1 MEYSESLIYVNSSG
15 EWAILSDEGTRPM
28 WELRNRSGFT
38 APDIELITQK
48 YVNGINKVVGRIILP
63 RTIRMNFVLVGET
76 TVERDQ
82 LFAELV
88 EKLMNTDKGENGKLY
103 VRTTSGQTY
112 VLNCAYAS
120 GLNITDEYRKFH
132 RFTLEFYA
140 EDPYFYSDDVTA
152 EISFGGSGIIT
163 LSDTLTLGGWAL
175 GWGAISGSGAVIN
188 PFTRALDPVFR
199 ISGARTDIMI
209 RQTATG
215 KVIQFDGL
223 MMTGSD
229 VIVIDTRDR
238 YKTAYIQH
246 ADGTRDSILGNM
258 DWNNP
263 DLSMPM
269 LAGGNNIEVESVGIG
284 SPLEVTLALSYLSA

>member
-1 MEYSESLIYVNSSG
+1 MEYSESLIFVNSSG
-15 EWAILSDEGTRPM
+15 EWAILSDAGTRPM

-112 VLNCAYAS
+112 VLNCAYSS

-152 EISFGGSGIIT
+152 EIDFGGSGLIT
-163 LSDTLTLGGWAL
+163 LSDTLTLG
-175 GWGAISGSGAVIN
+175 SGAVVN

-199 ISGARTDIMI
+199 IAGSRTGIVI

-223 MMTGSD
+223 TMSGSD

>member
-15 EWAILSDEGTRPM
+15 EWAILSDEGTRSM

-103 VRTTSGQTY
+103 VRAVSGQTY
-112 VLNCAYAS
+112 VLNCAYSS

-152 EISFGGSGIIT
+152 EIDISGGGAIT
-163 LSDTLTLGGWAL
+163 LSETLTLGGWAL
-175 GWGAISGSGAVIN
+175 GWGTISGTGTVTN
-188 PFTRALDPVFR
+188 PFTRALDPIFR
-199 ISGARTDIMI
+199 ITGARPGIMI
-209 RQTATG
+209 RQVATG
-215 KVIQFDGL
+215 KVIQFENLIMANTD
-223 MMTGSD
+223 T
-229 VIVIDTRDR
+229 IVIDTRDR

-258 DWNNP
+258 NWNNP

-269 LAGGNNIEVESVGIG
+269 LSGGNLIEVESIG
-284 SPLEVTLALSYLSA
+284 LNSPLEVTLALSYLSA

>member
-1 MEYSESLIYVNSSG
+1 MEYSESLIFVNSSG

-112 VLNCAYAS
+112 VLNCAYSS

-152 EISFGGSGIIT
+152 EIDFGGSGIIT

-175 GWGAISGSGAVIN
+175 GWGTISGSGAVIN

-199 ISGARTDIMI
+199 IAGSRASITIM
-209 RQTATG
+209 QTATG

-223 MMTGSD
+223 TMGGQDT
-229 VIVIDTRDR
+229 IVIDTRDR

-258 DWNNP
+258 NWNNP

-269 LAGGNNIEVESVGIG
+269 LAGGNAIEVESVGLG
-284 SPLEVTLALSYLSA
+284 RPLEVTLALSYLSA